1 VRNEAPGR
9 GAGVIFREAITCSGL
24 LRSARNDGA
33 FAIFVYCTTKKVIL
47 QIIPDV
53 IAPTIKQLNIGQS
66 GEDFFRQARRRVPL
80 ILAVSTGSA
89 NEA

>member
-1 VRNEAPGR
+1 MLAFMAQPSPATPEG
-9 GAGVIFREAITCSGL
+9 ILL
-24 LRSARNDGA
+24 LR
-33 FAIFVYCTTKKVIL
+33 
-47 QIIPDV
+47 
-53 IAPTIKQLNIGQS
+53 QLNIGQS

>member
-1 VRNEAPGR
+1 MEMSDGTLRAM
-9 GAGVIFREAITCSGL
+9 ALITLLL
-24 LRSARNDGA
+24 LR
-33 FAIFVYCTTKKVIL
+33 
-47 QIIPDV
+47 
-53 IAPTIKQLNIGQS
+53 QLNIGQS